1 MQLAGSFNIEK
12 VIANW
17 FVEVE
22 DYKMFQRA
30 FDFAYAISEAQKTYF
45 SSSSIFVTCFA
56 MSYNISRGMY
66 LPVGVSLMV
75 IMQVSFLAQ
84 VGILVSICFT

>member
-30 FDFAYAISEAQKTYF
+30 FDFAYAISEAQKH
-45 SSSSIFVTCFA
+45 
-56 MSYNISRGMY
+56 IS
-66 LPVGVSLMV
+66 LHLL
-75 IMQVSFLAQ
+75 FL
-84 VGILVSICFT
+84 

>member
-45 SSSSIFVTCFA
+45 SSSSI
-56 MSYNISRGMY
+56 
-66 LPVGVSLMV
+66 L
-75 IMQVSFLAQ
+75 
-84 VGILVSICFT
+84 